1 MKRNNIIRT
10 CLTLTVAGFVV
21 GCTPDLDID
30 NPSEIPTDKYYTSAS
45 SLEKTVNSA
54 YEAMVGQYGAWNSGG
69 SGRYLPFNLLL
80 PGDDYTN
87 TFKWPDLVY
96 NDTYSVPSSSQY
108 TKNTWRSFFAGVRAA
123 NTAIFEIENFQ
134 GTIDES
140 TKNRLLGEAYFLR
153 GYFYIWLDAMFG
165 ETIPLY
171 DHPVQTNDDYYPANA
186 APGAIY
192 AQTVSDFQKAA
203 ELLPV
208 RSSMYANSANIG
220 RATKGAAQGFLART
234 YLWRPILEKGQKSEY
249 AKALPVL
256 REVIESG
263 EYELMSSFR
272 DNFLNTTA
280 SENCKESVF
289 EVQMENDANASY
301 SFSWRWKEIGL
312 PDGTGGAWWNVAP
325 NKIAYDEFED
335 GDPRRY
341 MTLWCPNGA
350 KFYDTEQGDSIDF
363 QEMLDNLSSD
373 KDLYGTRKECIE
385 STFNDVMD
393 DYNDRIMRYSDI
405 LLMYAECLHFT
416 GSDGTDV
423 TDQTGAKY
431 WIQQVRDRANNIV
444 PDEQPHLWYQHSPGL
459 LPNVDDLLAA
469 APTINGRTI
478 SDLTT
483 ELVHERA
490 VEFMGEYCRYFDL
503 ERFGLSVDSKFLEPL
518 QENGWTEAKM
528 YYPIPQV
535 DIDNSP
541 NLEGNSAN

>member
-1 MKRNNIIRT
+1 MIKSLLGIA
-10 CLTLTVAGFVV
+10 LTSLV

-30 NPSEIPTDKYYTSAS
+30 NPSEIPTDSYYTSAET
-45 SLEKTVNSA
+45 LEKTVNSA
-54 YEAMVGQYGAWNSGG
+54 YEAMVGQYAAWNSGG

-96 NDTYSVPSSSQY
+96 NDTYNVPSSSQY
-108 TKNTWRSFFAGVRAA
+108 TKNTWRSFYAGVRAA
-123 NTAIFEIENFQ
+123 NTALYEIQNFE

-153 GYFYIWLDAMFG
+153 GYFYMWLDAMFG

-171 DHPVQTNDDYYPANA
+171 DHPVQSNDDYYPSNA
-186 APGAIY
+186 EAGAVY
-192 AQTVSDFQKAA
+192 AQIVSDFQNAA

-208 RSSMYANSANIG
+208 RSSMYASSENIG

-249 AKALPVL
+249 EKALPVL

-280 SENCKESVF
+280 SENCAESIF

-301 SFSWRWKEIGL
+301 SYSWRWKEVGL

-325 NKIAYDEFED
+325 NAIAYNEFED

-385 STFNDVMD
+385 STFNDLMD